1 MKNLTINKIFLLLF
15 FVFISSSFT
24 QTKMQSGFWSVN
36 PSLEDYSLDK
46 NEGDRSMTIEVS
58 FKTPFKTK
66 PQIIISITQL
76 DCDKEYNLRYNAEVL
91 SASRD
96 GFTLKVNTWADSK
109 IFSIS
114 GYWFACTGE
123 L

>member
-1 MKNLTINKIFLLLF
+1 MQNLILHKKLLLLF
-15 FVFISSSFT
+15 LVFISSSFA
-24 QTKMQSGFWSVN
+24 QTKIQSGIWSV
-36 PSLEDYSLDK
+36 SQSHEDYSLDK
-46 NEGDRSMTIEVS
+46 NEGDRSMTIEVR

-66 PQIIISITQL
+66 PQIMISITQL

-96 GFTLKVNTWADSK
+96 GFTLKVKTWADSK

-114 GYWFACTGE
+114 GYWIACSE
-123 L
+123 

>member
-1 MKNLTINKIFLLLF
+1 MKNLNLNKIFFLF
-15 FVFISSSFT
+15 FIVFISSSIA
-24 QTKMQSGFWSVN
+24 QTKMQSGIWSVN

-46 NEGDRSMTIEVS
+46 NEGERSMTIEVS

-66 PQIIISITQL
+66 PQIAISITQL
-76 DCDKEYNLRYNAEVL
+76 DCDKESNLRYNVEVL
-91 SASRD
+91 AASRD

-114 GYWFACTGE
+114 GYWIACTE
-123 L
+123 